1 MTYIRPLK
9 TGLVRALEKTFN
21 ANYPVADLRDIHV
34 SIEYPMK
41 SQDFPSIWVDYED
54 AALQTA
60 GIDHVEITDSGQKVL
75 RWRFEGY
82 ASYTIAALSSLERD
96 SIYDELVR
104 ILAFARQSESTNNF
118 RKEIENNA
126 LIAMN
131 FDFDRIESHGSSA
144 TPGTPWETDETI
156 YERTIAMQVI
166 GEFATTIDTGTL
178 VPLREIRVIGREAPS
193 TETAP
198 VNEHTQSITVNNP
211 PPVYD
216 PDLTQW
222 H

>member
-9 TGLVRALEKTFN
+9 TELVRALQKTFN
-21 ANYPVADLRDIHV
+21 ANYPVTELRDIHV

-41 SQDFPSIWVDYED
+41 SQEFPSIWVDYED
-54 AALQTA
+54 ASLQTA
-60 GIDHVEITDSGQKVL
+60 GIGHFETTESGQTVL

-82 ASYTIAALSSLERD
+82 ASYTIAAFSSLERD

-104 ILAFARQSESTNNF
+104 IMAFARQGESFGNF

-131 FDFDRIESHGSSA
+131 FDFDRIESHGSSGL
-144 TPGTPWETDETI
+144 PGTPWETDETI

-166 GEFATTIDTGTL
+166 GEFAVTVDTGVL
-178 VPLREIRVIGREAPS
+178 VPLTEIRVIGREAPS
-193 TETAP
+193 TEQNP
-198 VNEHTQSITVNNP
+198 VNEHTQHITVNNP

-216 PDLTQW
+216 PSAW